1 MKKYLGPSD
10 VAERLG
16 VSPSRVTQMVNSGRL
31 PEPDAWIGSRFY
43 GWLPATIDQWMK
55 TRNA

>member
-1 MKKYLGPSD
+1 MKYLGPGD
-10 VAERLG
+10 VADRLG
-16 VSPSRVTQMVNSGRL
+16 VSPSRVTQMVNAGHL

-55 TRNA
+55 TR

>member
-1 MKKYLGPSD
+1 MKYLGPGD

-16 VSPSRVTQMVNSGRL
+16 VTPSRVSKMVIDGQL

-43 GWLPATIDQWMK
+43 GWLPATIDQWLK
-55 TRNA
+55 SRA

>member
-1 MKKYLGPSD
+1 MKYLGPSD

-16 VSPSRVTQMVNSGRL
+16 VSPSRVSKMVVDGQL
-31 PEPDAWIGSRFY
+31 PEPDAWIAGRFY

-55 TRNA
+55 NRA